1 MTLVVLSD
9 SSDFAAALWT
19 LWLTV
24 GAIALAGSAIA
35 AVVGAWVGRHIA
47 QPIQD
52 LADTADQV
60 SQEADFS
67 IRIPVTS
74 QDEIGSLAR
83 SLNQLIEWAG
93 FYTREL
99 ETANQTLED
108 KVQER
113 TQAIEDTLN
122 QLQNTQLQLIQTEK
136 MSSLGQMVA
145 GIAHEINNPIGFI
158 QGNVTHL
165 TTYFQDLCQLLNQ
178 YQQAY
183 EPTAEIKATIKTID
197 LEFLLE
203 DTEKVL
209 GSLNLGTNRVQD
221 IISAMRNFSRLD
233 EAEVKAVDIH
243 EGLDSTLLILNN
255 RLKYGV
261 DVIKQYG
268 DLPQVNCYP
277 AQLNQ
282 VFSNLITNAIDA
294 MEEADC
300 DPKTLTIST
309 QAVEDDRVQ
318 ITIKDSGPGIKAGV
332 KHKIFDP
339 FFTTKAIGKGTGL
352 GLGICYQ
359 IIQKHDGT
367 ITVESELGQG
377 TEFTITLPIRAQVSQ
392 LPADVQ
398 VA

>member
-1 MTLVVLSD
+1 
-9 SSDFAAALWT
+9 
-19 LWLTV
+19 
-24 GAIALAGSAIA
+24 
-35 AVVGAWVGRHIA
+35 
-47 QPIQD
+47 
-52 LADTADQV
+52 
-60 SQEADFS
+60 
-67 IRIPVTS
+67 
-74 QDEIGSLAR
+74 
-83 SLNQLIEWAG
+83 
-93 FYTREL
+93 L

-309 QAVEDDRVQ
+309 QAVADDRVQ

>member
-1 MTLVVLSD
+1 
-9 SSDFAAALWT
+9 
-19 LWLTV
+19 
-24 GAIALAGSAIA
+24 
-35 AVVGAWVGRHIA
+35 
-47 QPIQD
+47 
-52 LADTADQV
+52 
-60 SQEADFS
+60 
-67 IRIPVTS
+67 
-74 QDEIGSLAR
+74 
-83 SLNQLIEWAG
+83 
-93 FYTREL
+93 
-99 ETANQTLED
+99 
-108 KVQER
+108 
-113 TQAIEDTLN
+113 
-122 QLQNTQLQLIQTEK
+122 
-136 MSSLGQMVA
+136 
-145 GIAHEINNPIGFI
+145 
-158 QGNVTHL
+158 
-165 TTYFQDLCQLLNQ
+165 
-178 YQQAY
+178 
-183 EPTAEIKATIKTID
+183 
-197 LEFLLE
+197 
-203 DTEKVL
+203 
-209 GSLNLGTNRVQD
+209 
-221 IISAMRNFSRLD
+221 MRNFSRLD

-243 EGLDSTLLILNN
+243 EGFDSTLLILNN

-282 VFSNLITNAIDA
+282 VFSNLVTNAIDA

-318 ITIKDSGPGIKAGV
+318 ITIKDSGPGIKEGV

-367 ITVESELGQG
+367 ITVESDLGQG